1 MMQSSSVGCA
11 LVRVQPQSTDVH
23 RRGYSRI
30 YARIGAFAFA
40 FAYSLAF
47 SLAFSLAL
55 APAPTETRCAPN
67 NGTVLVRLK
76 HAQV

>member
-40 FAYSLAF
+40 Y

-55 APAPTETRCAPN
+55 AAAPTETRCAPN